1 MGAKNHTS
9 ILPDANKNHA
19 VNRFELTLAP
29 GVVTFLG
36 LIPPQHL
43 AHSVVGAAFGAAGQ
57 RCMALSVAV
66 MVGET
71 KEWLPE
77 IVDAASSL
85 RVGSGFDPNVDVGP
99 MIDEKALRR
108 AEGARSP
115 STQPTSRVP
124 PSDLGAWQGSSSL
137 R

>member
-71 KEWLPE
+71 TAAVL
-77 IVDAASSL
+77 IVAMSVEDTGPVRVCVCPDACGCA
-85 RVGSGFDPNVDVGP
+85 F
-99 MIDEKALRR
+99 
-108 AEGARSP
+108 
-115 STQPTSRVP
+115 
-124 PSDLGAWQGSSSL
+124 AW
-137 R
+137 